1 LKQITIFGAGKSST
15 WLISSLVKQSENNNW
30 QLTVV
35 DADQQAAQSK
45 IGHSSHAKGIAVQVE
60 KESERKQWIVEADI
74 VISLLPPSLH
84 YLIAVD
90 CIKNKKN
97 LLTASYV
104 DDKMR
109 ALQPEIEKRGLLFL
123 CEMGLDPGIDHMSAM
138 KLIHAIQNKGG
149 EIYSF
154 ASHCGGL
161 VAPESDDNPWHY
173 KISWNPRNVVLAG
186 KAGAIFKE
194 NDKEKHL
201 NYFELFNPE
210 NIVSI
215 PDLGKLSW
223 YANRDS
229 LSYIDIY
236 SLHSAKT
243 FIRTTLR
250 YPQFS
255 AGWKHIIE
263 HHLTDENKIIDTDG
277 MSLQSF
283 FALYFED
290 EIKDSNFKLQM
301 DFLGSNDSTT
311 IINKGK
317 CSPADIMQFILEKKL
332 ALQPHDK
339 DMVVMLHEI
348 DYLFNNQ
355 KHNIKSSLIVKGENA
370 VKTAMAKTVGLP
382 LAIAATLILQGKINL
397 TGLHIP
403 VIPEI
408 YEPVLHELEQ
418 HGIIFNEEFI

>member
-1 LKQITIFGAGKSST
+1 MKHIVIFGAGKSST
-15 WLISSLVKQSENNNW
+15 YLISYLVRQSEINNW
-30 QLTVV
+30 QLTVLDV
-35 DADQQAAQSK
+35 DQEAAQSK
-45 IGHSSHAKGIAVQVE
+45 IGNSPNAKGVAVQVE
-60 KESERKQWIVEADI
+60 KEAERKQWIIDADI
-74 VISLLPPSLH
+74 IVSLLPPSLH

-90 CIKNKKN
+90 CVKYKKN

-109 ALQPEIEKRGLLFL
+109 ALQPEIEKQGLLFL

-138 KLIHAIQNKGG
+138 KLIHEIHNKGG
-149 EIYSF
+149 DIYSF

-161 VAPESDDNPWHY
+161 VAPESDNNPWHY

-194 NDKEKHL
+194 DNKEKQL
-201 NYFELFNPE
+201 NYHQLFQPE
-210 NIVSI
+210 NNVQI
-215 PDLGKLSW
+215 PGLGKLSW

-236 SLHSAKT
+236 SLHTVKT

-263 HHLTDENKIIDTDG
+263 HQLTDEKTIIDTDK

-283 FALYFED
+283 YQLFFKE
-290 EIKDSNFKLQM
+290 EIKDREFKEQM
-301 DFLGSNDSTT
+301 IFLGLNDNNT

-317 CSPADIMQFILEKKL
+317 CTPADVMQFVLEKKL
-332 ALQPHDK
+332 VLQPHDK

-348 DYLFNNQ
+348 DYALNNQ
-355 KHNIKSSLIVKGENA
+355 QYAVKSSLIVKGDDSI
-370 VKTAMAKTVGLP
+370 KTAMAKTVGLP
-382 LAIAATLILQGKINL
+382 LAIATKLILQGKITL
-397 TGLHIP
+397 AGLHIP

-408 YEPVLHELEQ
+408 YEPVLKELEE
-418 HGIIFNEEFI
+418 HGIIFSEE

>member
-1 LKQITIFGAGKSST
+1 LKHIVIFGAGKSST
-15 WLISSLVKQSENNNW
+15 YLISYLTRQSEINNW
-30 QLTVV
+30 QLTVLDV
-35 DADQQAAQSK
+35 DQKAAQSK
-45 IGHSSHAKGIAVQVE
+45 IGSSPNAKAISMQVE
-60 KESERKQWIVEADI
+60 KESEREQWIVAADI

-90 CIKNKKN
+90 CIKYKKS

-109 ALQPEIEKRGLLFL
+109 ALQPEIQKHGLLFL

-138 KLIHAIQNKGG
+138 KLIHEIQNKGG

-154 ASHCGGL
+154 SSHCGGL

-186 KAGAIFKE
+186 KAGAVFKE
-194 NDKEKHL
+194 ENKEKQL
-201 NYFELFNPE
+201 NYQELFRPE
-210 NIVSI
+210 NNVLI
-215 PDLGKLSW
+215 PGLGKLSW

-236 SLHSAKT
+236 SLHNVKT

-250 YPQFS
+250 YPEFS

-263 HHLTDENKIIDTDG
+263 HQLTDEKTIIDTDG
-277 MSLQSF
+277 MTLQSF
-283 FALYFED
+283 YNLFIKK
-290 EIKDSNFKLQM
+290 EIKDELFKEQM
-301 DFLGSNDSTT
+301 NFLGLNDDDT

-317 CSPADIMQFILEKKL
+317 ITPADVMQFVLEKKL
-332 ALQPHDK
+332 VLQPHDK

-348 DYLFNNQ
+348 DYTLNNRQ
-355 KHNIKSSLIVKGENA
+355 HSVKSSLIVRGHDS

-382 LAIAATLILQGKINL
+382 LAIATKLILQGKIDIK
-397 TGLHIP
+397 GLYIP

-408 YEPVLHELEQ
+408 YELVLKELEE
-418 HGIIFNEEFI
+418 HDIIFKEE